1 MRYWQ
6 QTRFANPA
14 ILPAMAEDKIAWIR
28 ARLAAAG
35 RPQKLIGE
43 IIGRDPGVVS
53 RIMAGTRR
61 LTIDEWDK
69 IQAYFEG
76 APAAEPERTADTELS
91 MPIYGSA
98 RGGLDG
104 DFIDTQNPIGWRP
117 VPPWM
122 AGVANPAAIRISGE
136 SMEPRYFNGE
146 LLWADPSKPV
156 RRKDFVLLEF
166 KDGRGLV
173 KRYLGPKGEAIEVEQ
188 LNPARRLSVPKGEL
202 RRVVRI
208 AGTLE
213 E

>member
-1 MRYWQ
+1 
-6 QTRFANPA
+6 
-14 ILPAMAEDKIAWIR
+14 MAEDKIAWIR
-28 ARLAAAG
+28 ARLAEADK
-35 RPQKLIGE
+35 PQKVIGD

-53 RIMAGTRR
+53 RIMAGTRK
-61 LTIDEWDK
+61 LTIEEWEK
-69 IQAYFEG
+69 IRSHFASD
-76 APAAEPERTADTELS
+76 APTGEPERTADEDLR

-104 DFIDTQNPIGWRP
+104 DFIDTLNPIGWRP
-117 VPPWM
+117 VPHWM
-122 AGVANPAAIRISGE
+122 VGVQSPAAIRISGE

-173 KRYLGPKGEAIEVEQ
+173 KRYVGPKGGSIEVEQ
-188 LNPARRLSVPKGEL
+188 LNPAKRLSIPKDEL

>member
-1 MRYWQ
+1 M
-6 QTRFANPA
+6 P
-14 ILPAMAEDKIAWIR
+14 EDVAWIR
-28 ARLAAAG
+28 AQLARTG
-35 RPQKLIGE
+35 KPQKVIGE
-43 IIGRDPGVVS
+43 ILERDAGVVS
-53 RIMAGTRR
+53 RIMAGRR
-61 LTIDEWDK
+61 PLKAEELRK
-69 IQAYFEG
+69 IRAYFESD
-76 APAAEPERTADTELS
+76 APAAEPERTADEDLR

-104 DFIDTQNPIGWRP
+104 DFIDTLNPIGWRP
-117 VPPWM
+117 VPHWM
-122 AGVANPAAIRISGE
+122 LGVQSPAAIRISGE

-173 KRYLGPKGEAIEVEQ
+173 KRYVGPKGDAIEVEQ
-188 LNPARRLSVPKGEL
+188 LNPAKRLSIPRDEL

>member
-1 MRYWQ
+1 
-6 QTRFANPA
+6 
-14 ILPAMAEDKIAWIR
+14 MAEDKIAWIR
-28 ARLAAAG
+28 ERLARSGKAQ
-35 RPQKLIGE
+35 RVIGE
-43 IIGRDPGVVS
+43 IIGRDPTVVS
-53 RIMAGTRR
+53 RIMSGTRR
-61 LTIDEWDK
+61 LTIEEWDK
-69 IQAYFEG
+69 IHAYFEG
-76 APAAEPERTADTELS
+76 EGPPDAEPERTADADLR
-91 MPIYGSA
+91 MPIFGSA

-117 VPPWM
+117 APHWM
-122 AGVANPAAIRISGE
+122 EGVQNPAAIRISGE

-166 KDGRGLV
+166 KDGRGLI

-188 LNPARRLSVPKGEL
+188 LNPARRLSIPKDEL

>member
-1 MRYWQ
+1 
-6 QTRFANPA
+6 
-14 ILPAMAEDKIAWIR
+14 MAEDKIAWIR
-28 ARLAAAG
+28 ARLERTG
-35 RPQKLIGE
+35 KPQKVIGD
-43 IIGRDPGVVS
+43 IIGRDAGVVS
-53 RIMAGTRR
+53 RIMSGARK
-61 LTIDEWDK
+61 LTIEEWDK
-69 IQAYFEG
+69 IRSHFEG
-76 APAAEPERTADTELS
+76 DAGPAAEPERTSDEDLR

-104 DFIDTQNPIGWRP
+104 DFIDTLNPIGWRP
-117 VPPWM
+117 VPYWM
-122 AGVANPAAIRISGE
+122 LGVQSPAAIRISGE

-166 KDGRGLV
+166 KDGRGLI
-173 KRYLGPKGEAIEVEQ
+173 KRYLGPKGDAIEVEQ
-188 LNPARRLSVPKGEL
+188 LNPAKRLFIPKDEL